1 MQIQKY
7 NSGEIGFSEEQ
18 VSVIKKT
25 IAPEGITDTELSLFI
40 QQCKRTQLDPF
51 SRQIYATKIQGKISI
66 QATIDG
72 FRLIAERSGDYQGQT
87 LPLYLNKTGKW
98 SEVWTETGYPVACK
112 VGVYKKG
119 FIEPLFAIAKW
130 DSYVQKVKDGKVGFM
145 WAKMPEVMLA
155 KVAEALAL
163 RKAFPNDLSG
173 IYSQEEMEQA
183 QVVDISPAKEETP
196 KTPIKI
202 KTMEE
207 MSFEELIEAGHNKV
221 VTLLKG
227 ANDQKTA
234 ISLLKYAQKVE
245 ASKLYSQ
252 EEKNRVYQ
260 DFRVRILKLIPDLP
274 AYLSLIN
281 DGEIFS
287 LPTEGICEELYKIVT
302 EKYGNSNGEDNQ
314 NSGEAPADL

>member
-7 NSGEIGFSEEQ
+7 NSGEIGFNEEQ
-18 VSVIKKT
+18 VAVIKKT
-25 IAPEGITDTELSLFI
+25 IAPEGTTDTELALFI

-51 SRQIYATKIQGKISI
+51 SRQIYATKIQGKLSV

-87 LPLYLNKTGKW
+87 IPLFMNKAGKW
-98 SEVWTETGYPVACK
+98 SEVWNEVGYPTASK
-112 VGVYKKG
+112 VGVHKKG
-119 FIEPLFAIAKW
+119 FIEPLYAIAKW
-130 DSYVQKVKDGKVGFM
+130 DSYAQKTRDNKVAFM

-183 QVVDISPAKEETP
+183 QVIDISTPTVSETP
-196 KTPIKI
+196 KAPIKI
-202 KTMEE
+202 KTIEE
-207 MSFEELIEAGHNKV
+207 MSFAELVEAGHNKT

-227 ANDQKTA
+227 AQDQKTPIA
-234 ISLLKYAQKVE
+234 LLKYAQKVE

-252 EEKNRVYQ
+252 EEKNRVYK
-260 DFRVRILKLIPDLP
+260 DFRIRILQITPNIEN
-274 AYLSLIN
+274 YVSLIN
-281 DGEIFS
+281 DGDIFS
-287 LPTEGICEELYKIVT
+287 LPTDGICEELYKMLT
-302 EKYGNSNGEDNQ
+302 EKYGGENTENTSETGQ
-314 NSGEAPADL
+314 EV